1 MIDGLSVLAVIP
13 ARGGSKGLPGKNVK
27 QFLGKPLLHWSIES
41 AQASDCV
48 DRIIVSTDSEEIAGV
63 ARSGGCEV
71 LARPEHLAG
80 DAALIADALRNLI
93 SELNSRGN
101 HFDLMVLLQPTSPI
115 RPVRLIDRCVREMLR
130 GGANSL
136 ATFSKLPVEAERLWV
151 LTDDE
156 PRALLDSAN
165 PWLPRQALSEVAY
178 LNGLVYVF
186 EVDAFMASDQ
196 PSVLVGKSRSLLT
209 EDYADID
216 TLQDFKKAETR
227 MAKLGLTAEFSFSK

>member
-27 QFLGKPLLHWSIES
+27 PFCGKPLLQWSIES

-48 DRIIVSTDSEEIAGV
+48 DRVLVSTDSAEIASV
-63 ARSGGCEV
+63 ARNVSCEV

-80 DAALIADALRNLI
+80 DTALVADALRYLI
-93 SELNSRGN
+93 SELKTQGS
-101 HFDLMVLLQPTSPI
+101 HFDLLVLLQPTSPI
-115 RPVRLIDRCVREMLR
+115 RPAGLIDRCVRELLSS
-130 GGANSL
+130 GANSL

-151 LTDDE
+151 LADDE
-156 PRALLDSAN
+156 PKALLDSAN
-165 PWLPRQALSEVAY
+165 PWLPRQALSDVAY

-186 EVDAFMASDQ
+186 EIDTFMASDQ

-216 TLQDFKKAETR
+216 TLQDFEKAEAQ
-227 MAKLGLTAEFSFSK
+227 MATLESTDDFRLSK